1 MRDQDILLTVL
12 ASVVDLGE
20 DSGIAVTV
28 GVGGLLISGQMI
40 SARAY
45 FKRLSEY
52 IDDGTGALGAKKV
65 LVEGLKS
72 MGSARESS
80 GARADMH
87 SGFIHLCDASAFHSS
102 SHHAPPPKDSPDG
115 LWRVKRAAID
125 IVHLGPYPTAEQ
137 QGRTA

>member
-52 IDDGTGALGAKKV
+52 IDDGTGALGAKKY
-65 LVEGLKS
+65 L
-72 MGSARESS
+72 
-80 GARADMH
+80 
-87 SGFIHLCDASAFHSS
+87 
-102 SHHAPPPKDSPDG
+102 
-115 LWRVKRAAID
+115 
-125 IVHLGPYPTAEQ
+125 
-137 QGRTA
+137 